1 MEEEVEFN
9 QSKEIPEITKLLT
22 NKEQIPSDFI
32 DKITDKVYLGDIDG
46 ASDFDYFSK
55 ENINNVLSIIDRPP
69 DYSEEDKIK
78 INHKV
83 INIDDYEDANIIK
96 YFKECIEFI
105 EKSNKVFV
113 HCMCGI
119 SRSSTIVIA
128 YLMWKAHCS
137 YYDAYFFVKKRR
149 PFIDPNDGFIN
160 QLKMFEDLLKKN
172 EYDLN
177 KIDFN
182 SISPK

>member
-1 MEEEVEFN
+1 MEEN
-9 QSKEIPEITKLLT
+9 KENEQQNSAELQKLLT
-22 NKEQIPSDFI
+22 NKNQIQSEFI
-32 DKITDKVYLGDIDG
+32 DKITDKIFLGDIDG
-46 ASDFDYFSK
+46 ATDFDYFSK
-55 ENINNVLSIIDRPP
+55 EKINNVLSIINKPHE
-69 DYSEEDKIK
+69 YQKEDK

-83 INIDDYEDANIIK
+83 IPIDDFDDVNIIK

-105 EKSNKVFV
+105 EKADKVFI

-137 YYDAYFFVKKRR
+137 YYDAYFFVKNRR
-149 PFIDPNDGFIN
+149 PFIDPNDGFVK
-160 QLKMFEDLLKKN
+160 QLKIFEELLNKN
-172 EYDLN
+172 NYDLD

-182 SISPK
+182 SISIN